1 MNERAGTTK
10 QTGTNEARF
19 DERRA
24 RRTNFDAI
32 ARTLADE
39 PSHGLAAWARTTT
52 GVVVL
57 LLSLQMVT
65 GALLAFY
72 YVPSAA
78 DAHATVTFIEKAV
91 SAGSWIRALHYHGSQ
106 WLPLALIL
114 HLAQMLWRGAYRRR
128 PVGWTATLVL
138 LALVSAESAAGFSL
152 PWDARGFYS
161 TRVAASIAGGLPFV
175 GDAARAW
182 LAGGAEL
189 STLTVSRLYALHVL
203 LLPFLI
209 LFTVVARLFL
219 FRETPVEASDE
230 TERVEPRTSWTRAQ
244 MMRNA
249 LTVAL
254 VFVALSLCA
263 ARWPAPLAPAADA
276 VEAGYLPRP
285 SAQFL
290 WLFQLLKYL
299 PAPLAS
305 LAALVVPGLLLGA
318 LAVLPFLPHTQAES
332 AARHRPSR
340 FGIAVFSIGLLLVG
354 GLTALAYLEDARNPT
369 IREQLA
375 RQTQQEADFRL
386 APFVPKQT
394 GVVAPNASAADD
406 KTNDPPAAYT
416 DNCAR
421 CHGERG
427 EGKFVNPPLIGISA
441 RPQRTTADLI
451 HIINDPGSYGLEPRM
466 PSFATKLTDEQKRAI
481 AEWITTLK

>member
-1 MNERAGTTK
+1 MNERAGKTK
-10 QTGTNEARF
+10 QTATAAARP
-19 DERRA
+19 DSRRA
-24 RRTNFDAI
+24 HRTNFGAL
-32 ARTLADE
+32 ARTLTDE

-57 LLSLQMVT
+57 LLALQMLT

-72 YVPSAA
+72 YVPSAE
-78 DAHATVTFIEKAV
+78 DAHATVAFIEKSV
-91 SAGSWIRALHYHGSQ
+91 SAGSWIRALHHHGSQ
-106 WLPLALIL
+106 WLPVALLL

-161 TRVAASIAGGLPFV
+161 TRVAASIAGGLPLV

-182 LAGGAEL
+182 LTGGAEL

-203 LLPFLI
+203 FLPFLI
-209 LFTVVARLFL
+209 FLTVVARLFL
-219 FRETPVEASDE
+219 FRDRAAAE
-230 TERVEPRTSWTRAQ
+230 TEEAAHVETTSWVRAQ
-244 MMRNA
+244 MTRNA

-263 ARWPAPLAPAADA
+263 ARWPAPLAPAIGA

-285 SAQFL
+285 GAQFL

-305 LAALVVPGLLLGA
+305 LAALVVPGLLLAA
-318 LAVLPFLPHTQAES
+318 LAALPFLPHVKDES
-332 AARHRPSR
+332 GTRRRPGR
-340 FGIAVFSIGLLLVG
+340 FGVAVFSVGLLLVG
-354 GLTALAYLEDARNPT
+354 GLTTLAYVEDARNPT
-369 IREQLA
+369 TREQLA
-375 RQTQQEADFRL
+375 RQSQQEQDFRR
-386 APFVPKQT
+386 APFEPKQT
-394 GVVAPNASAADD
+394 GVVASDATPV
-406 KTNDPPAAYT
+406 NDTANNPPAAYT
-416 DNCAR
+416 EHCAR

-427 EGKFVNPPLIGISA
+427 EGKFVNPSLNGISA
-441 RPQRTTADLI
+441 RPQRTTEDLI
-451 HIINDPGSYGLEPRM
+451 RIMNDPGSYGLESRM
-466 PSFATKLTDEQKRAI
+466 PSFATKMTDEQKRAV
-481 AEWITTLK
+481 AEWLATLK